1 VRAVDGVS
9 LDVMPRQ
16 TLAVVGESGSGK
28 SVTALATLGLLAKG
42 SATIERGSI
51 TFQSRDG
58 LVDLLTLG
66 ESKLRRVRG
75 AQVAMI
81 FQEPMTSLNP
91 VYTVGE
97 QIMEAVQLHQRVGR
111 REARDICAAALAEV
125 SIEQPLERM
134 NAYPH
139 QFSGGMR
146 QRVMIAMALACK
158 PTLLIADE
166 PTTALDVTVQAQVL
180 DLLIQLKETRGL
192 SILLI
197 THAMGVV
204 AENAQHVAVM
214 YAGHVVET
222 APVLG
227 LFDAPTH
234 PYTKGL
240 LASIPGSQ
248 PAAATGASRRLTTVR
263 DIVERPGAFDA
274 VATLAGQSAIPWW
287 PGGVPS
293 AAGAHLGAQLPE
305 HEMVEI
311 SADHFV
317 RCWKP
322 T

>member
-111 REARDICAAALAEV
+111 REARDIAAEALKEV
-125 SIEQPLERM
+125 SIEEPLKRM

-158 PTLLIADE
+158 PMLLIADE

-192 SILLI
+192 SIMLI

-214 YAGHVVET
+214 YAGRVVES
-222 APVLG
+222 APVLA
-227 LFDAPTH
+227 LFDRPTH
-234 PYTKGL
+234 PYTRGL
-240 LASIPGSQ
+240 LASIPGS
-248 PAAATGASRRLTTVR
+248 PRAAVQGGSRRLTTVK
-263 DIVERPGAFDA
+263 DIVEQPGAFA
-274 VATLAGQSAIPWW
+274 EVGGLGGERAEPWW
-287 PGGVPS
+287 PKGTAQSQAGNDAGHGMTEI
-293 AAGAHLGAQLPE
+293 AAG
-305 HEMVEI
+305 
-311 SADHFV
+311 HFV

-322 T
+322 A